1 MTFAYE
7 VKNIFYLKK
16 VEMLFRKIKK
26 FVLS

>member
-16 VEMLFRKIKK
+16 FEMLFRKIKK